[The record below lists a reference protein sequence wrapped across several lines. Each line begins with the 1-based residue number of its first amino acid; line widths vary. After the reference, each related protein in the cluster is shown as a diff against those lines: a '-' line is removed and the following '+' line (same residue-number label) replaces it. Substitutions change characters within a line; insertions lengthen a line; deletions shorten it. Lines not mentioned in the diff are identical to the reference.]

1 MLPLPYRDHFIGGL
15 RKDVKMR
22 VLIVEDEKNV
32 ANIIRLGLE
41 AERCEVLIAADGEA
55 GLKLALEN
63 PFDLILLD
71 WMLPKKDGLSVV
83 KDLRIQKNITPV
95 LMLTARDSTADIVA
109 ALDAGS
115 DDYLCKPFTF
125 TVLLSRMR
133 ALVRRS
139 ELMRGGEELRFADL
153 RLNPVS
159 HKVWRRDTELI
170 LTAKEYHLL
179 QYFMRN
185 PNKVITRPVIAL
197 HAWDCT
203 VDHASNIIDVYI
215 NYLRNSIGCE
225 AGKNLIH
232 TVRGQG
238 YILKEETQPPVLA
251 SRRKRGGNSRIPFS
265 KPLKS
270 D

>member
-1 MLPLPYRDHFIGGL
+1 
-15 RKDVKMR
+15 MR
-22 VLIVEDEKNV
+22 VLVVEDEKTV

-41 AERCEVLIAADGEA
+41 AERCEVRIAADGEA
-55 GLKLALEN
+55 ALKLALEN
-63 PFDLILLD
+63 QFDLILLD
-71 WMLPKKDGLSVV
+71 WMLPNKDGLSVV

-139 ELMRGGEELRFADL
+139 ELMRVEELRFADL

-170 LTAKEYHLL
+170 LTAKEYQLL

-203 VDHASNIIDVYI
+203 VDHASNVIDVYI

-232 TVRGQG
+232 TVRGLG
-238 YILKEETQPPVLA
+238 YILKEEAQPPLLA
-251 SRRKRGGNSRIPFS
+251 GRRKRGGDSRSPFP